1 MSIAPMAWL
10 RRRIERRVGAGR
22 GLPDAIAP
30 PVAPPAPVLTEA
42 ERRSLILEAL
52 QPWLRAFGP
61 RPSLG
66 DLPTYEDRVRAWPL
80 LLDHPYGAEDPTF
93 RSDPQ
98 RKLNFQRVAFA
109 SACLRKGLVDLT
121 IELHRANTRD
131 FGRDRWGATTTIMRD
146 LETAAEPAPEAQA
159 ILRRLGEIVDAR
171 CGSAGQA
178 NYLAGKAQAIE
189 AELDALRSQ
198 GGPHEAL
205 IDLLLE
211 AYRRIGK
218 RGAPALRS
226 EDDQTLT
233 GALERYRSATAPR

>member
-1 MSIAPMAWL
+1 MTFDLMARL
-10 RRRIERRVGAGR
+10 RRLLEGRIGAGR
-22 GLPDAIAP
+22 GIPDGIDLP
-30 PVAPPAPVLTEA
+30 VLPPAPVLTEA
-42 ERRSLILEAL
+42 ERRSLIVGAL

-66 DLPTYEDRVRAWPL
+66 DLPTHEDRVRAWPL
-80 LLDHPYGAEDPTF
+80 LFDHPYRGEDPMF
-93 RSDPQ
+93 RTDPQ
-98 RKLNFQRVAFA
+98 RKLNFERVAFA

-131 FGRDRWGATTTIMRD
+131 FGRDRWGATTTIMHG
-146 LETAAEPAPEAQA
+146 LVAAAGPAPEAQV
-159 ILRRLGEIVDAR
+159 ILRRLHEIVDAR

-189 AELDALRSQ
+189 AELDALRAR

-218 RGAPALRS
+218 RGASALGA